1 MRLETKYFQVNPFH
15 LKKIDFGR
23 TIYSPCTL
31 RSPKPT
37 AKPVK
42 VKAHMTPAVVNI
54 SFASIIIQVILYM
67 YKSLLNIA
75 FRIRFYPTQLMP
87 EKN

>member
-1 MRLETKYFQVNPFH
+1 MRLETKYFQVNSFH
-15 LKKIDFGR
+15 FRKFDFAR

-54 SFASIIIQVILYM
+54 SFASIIIKLILFISKYI
-67 YKSLLNIA
+67 SLLSI
-75 FRIRFYPTQLMP
+75 F
-87 EKN
+87 